1 MRCAVLL
8 LFLAFVGCR
17 EEGVDEP
24 TVGAYAS
31 GVFLVAEGVFNQS
44 SGTVHHYKPD
54 TRQLSAAGGCIFRAA
69 NGRDL
74 GNVVQSLAAD
84 SAYVYVVVNN
94 ADKIEVVRRSDWQE
108 LGQIL
113 DVRLPRYACVL
124 GDSLLVV
131 SQWGEGGH
139 SGELR
144 AYRLPARTLAWS
156 LNVPQGAERM
166 ASVGGRI
173 WLAHVGGYAAAENKL
188 SIVDVATG
196 TAVQTLTLGYENANS
211 LYVDAQRNW
220 VWVLCA
226 GRTVY
231 SNYPD
236 IDTAASTAAALVAYD
251 AADYSLQRVVEL
263 GIGEQA
269 NNLHVYGQQAYWLMR
284 GGVYAAPLSNAT
296 QASDATQLLA
306 GNFYGLGLDSERGE
320 LYASRNRGV
329 NTARTL
335 RYSLQQA
342 AVIDSIEAGVFVNGS
357 YAWGE

>member
-1 MRCAVLL
+1 LL
-8 LFLAFVGCR
+8 LFLAFLGCR
-17 EEGVDEP
+17 EDDPDEP

-31 GVFLVAEGVFNQS
+31 GVFLCAEGVFNQS
-44 SGTVHHYKPD
+44 SGTVHHYAPA

-74 GNVVQSLAAD
+74 GNVVQSLVVD

-94 ADKIEVVRRSDWQE
+94 GDKIEVVRRSDWRE
-108 LGQIL
+108 EGQIL
-113 DVRLPRYACVL
+113 GLEFPRYACVV

-131 SQWGEGGH
+131 SQWGSDGY

-156 LNVPQGAERM
+156 LGVPQGAERM
-166 ASVGGRI
+166 ASVGSRV
-173 WLAHVGGYAAAENKL
+173 WLSHVGGYAPAENKL
-188 SIVDVATG
+188 SIVDAATG
-196 TAVQTLTLGYENANS
+196 TAVQTLTLSYENSNS
-211 LYVDAQRNW
+211 LYYDAQRNW

-236 IDTAASTAAALVAYD
+236 IDTAASTSAALLAYD
-251 AADYSLQRVVEL
+251 AADYSLQRSVEL

-296 QASDATQLLA
+296 QASDVAQLLT
-306 GNFYGLGLDSERGE
+306 GNFYGLGLDGERGE
-320 LYASRNRGV
+320 LYASRNRGI

-357 YAWGE
+357 YVLGD